1 MSNVQA
7 NIHMPMWAKVALGV
21 ILTPI
26 VLVVL
31 LAVALYLPPV
41 QKWAVDKAS
50 EYASRETGMEISVGG
65 VHLAFPLDLSLEEVK
80 CLKQNDSLPQVK
92 DTILL
97 VKQAV
102 VDVQLLPLLNSN
114 VVINQIEL
122 NQGHFNTSDFIHEA
136 RVKGYVGRLLVDN
149 TPPPVASVALD
160 SSVVRLSSIILTDA
174 RVNVELADTV
184 PPDTTETENLWK
196 IYVRDLSIQNSKVTV
211 HMPGDTLQVGAML
224 ADAKAKEGYFD
235 LNKGLYQVNHLALA
249 KSAITYDNN
258 FEGRVPHST
267 NYLNA
272 FDANHIA
279 LSDINLKVDSIYYCD
294 PAIRLKIREAAMKEK
309 CGLALNS
316 LKADVAIDSTQM
328 KVDGALATNYS
339 KASINLNVKPT
350 PNPSLKGRGTYD
362 DLFDFDNNSVDA
374 KVDGEIGYQDL
385 KMILSSNVQ
394 GFKSS
399 MVPMYPLSVKGE
411 VHGNMRQMT
420 IREMNV
426 NWPTALTADA
436 RGTVSMKPSIVANIH
451 TDVRTYN
458 LNFVK
463 GMLDKSTARM
473 INIPA
478 MRASADVVYRGP
490 TPSPSLKGGG
500 HLNANIKAYEGK
512 GVINAQISST
522 IPPSL
527 QGGAGGRLDI
537 NAKARGVNVNHFVK
551 GYNLSNV
558 DADVKLHG
566 GKLTANVDS
575 HAGDVVGNFNVA
587 GTMGSRMTD
596 LTIATDLNKV
606 DLYRLKIADKPLT
619 IALCSNLDIETDMD
633 QYYKVQGMVS
643 DISFTDT
650 ATINLPDDIALD
662 ILTRKDTTMAKVD
675 CGDFALR
682 LNAQG
687 GYKWLMG
694 CGDRLQTAIEKQ
706 LKARTI
712 DQQALRASLPRL
724 TLSVHSEQDNPVYR
738 SLKYMGIDYSLIDL
752 NMKTSREDGIF
763 SDMVVHGLK
772 TQGYKLDTIT
782 VSVGSRNDPMQIYY
796 RAHIHNRPPNDYVFN
811 AYIDGKLLEHGIVTG
826 VRLFDEKD
834 NLALRLG
841 AEATMEENGIKLH
854 FVPQNPTLGYDI
866 YTLND
871 DNYVLL
877 DKQNR
882 IHAYIDLLAQ
892 DGTGLKLYD
901 NINDNGNG
909 NDNGND
915 NDYLQDLTLSVNRLN
930 IGKVLSSL
938 PYAVNM
944 QGMLDGDFHVMQNK
958 DETFTLASDLTIKN
972 MVYEGCNMGNI
983 GTEFTYLPKSDGSH
997 YIDGIIL
1004 KDDVQVGDITGSY
1017 NFNTSAINAKMNFD
1031 KFPLDLING
1040 FVPDQ
1045 LIGLEG
1051 LAEGTL
1057 DIQGTTS
1064 KPVVNGELDLRNAA
1078 LLSVPYGVRLRF
1090 DDKPVRIHNS
1100 SLLFEDFRMYAT
1112 NDQPMVVQGS
1122 VNFGDLDH
1130 ITTDLRLRA
1139 EDFALIDAKEN
1150 SKSEAYGN
1158 LNVNCFAKI
1167 TGELDRLNVRGRL
1180 DVLSSTNLYYI
1191 LRDSPITTDNRLKEL
1206 VTFTDFTNNDT
1217 ITMTRPTVQ
1226 GMNMVMSIAV
1236 REGAHIKCW
1245 LDGAHSNYLDLIGNG
1260 ELRYSLINEEEKMT
1274 GRYTI
1279 TEGEMKYSLPVI
1291 PLKTFTIE
1299 DGSYIEW
1306 TGEMMNPRL
1315 HITAKET
1322 VKANVNIDGV
1332 NQMVTFLTGIKL
1344 SKTLNDMGLE
1354 FTIEAPENQTIS
1366 DELSMKSAEERGK
1379 LAVTMLTTGMYL
1391 SDGNTSN
1398 FSMNSAMNS
1407 FLQSQI
1413 NNIAGNALR
1422 TVDIS
1427 FGMESS
1433 TEQDGTMHNDYT
1445 FKFAKRFWNNRLS
1458 IAVGGKVSSG
1468 PDVSGQNK
1476 SFFNNVDLHY
1486 RLSDTS
1492 NQYLQMF
1499 YKRSVY
1505 DYLEGYLSQ
1514 YGAGYMWKKKSQTLK
1529 GIFQKEPKMQF
1540 RRTTSPARQDS
1551 SKVKT
1556 LR

>member
-1 MSNVQA
+1 
-7 NIHMPMWAKVALGV
+7 MPMWAKVALGV
-21 ILTPI
+21 ILMPI
-26 VLVVL
+26 VVVVL

-41 QKWAVDKAS
+41 QKWAVDEAS

-174 RVNVELADTV
+174 RVNVELSDTV

-249 KSAITYDNN
+249 KSAVTYDNN
-258 FEGRVPHST
+258 FERRLPYST
-267 NYLNA
+267 NYLDA

-279 LSDINLKVDSIYYCD
+279 LSDITLKVDSIRYQD
-294 PAIRLKIREAAMKEK
+294 PADIRLKIREAAMKEK
-309 CGLALNS
+309 CGLTLTS
-316 LKADVAIDSTQM
+316 LKADIAMDSTKL
-328 KVDGALATNYS
+328 KVDGALATNNS
-339 KASINLNVKPT
+339 NAKLSVRINGNDNGNGNGNANGNDNGNK
-350 PNPSLKGRGTYD
+350 GTYD
-362 DLFDFDNNSVDA
+362 DLFDFDNNRIEA
-374 KVDGEIGYQDL
+374 KVDGTIGYQDL
-385 KMILSSNVQ
+385 KMIVGSSVQ
-394 GFKSS
+394 GLNSS
-399 MVPMYPLSVKGE
+399 RLPMYPLSVKGE
-411 VHGNMRQMT
+411 VNGNMKQMT

-426 NWPTALTADA
+426 NWPTVLTADA
-436 RGTVSMKPSIVANIH
+436 RGTVTMKPQMVARIH
-451 TDVRTYN
+451 TDLRTYN

-478 MRASADVVYRGP
+478 MRASGDIVYNGN
-490 TPSPSLKGGG
+490 GNG
-500 HLNANIKAYEGK
+500 NANGNGNGNVNVNIKAYEGK
-512 GVINAQISST
+512 GVIDLNANGNVNGNSM
-522 IPPSL
+522 
-527 QGGAGGRLDI
+527 AGWAID
-537 NAKARGVNVNHFVK
+537 AKAKGVNVNHFVK

-587 GTMGSRMTD
+587 GTMGGRMTD
-596 LTIATDLNKV
+596 LTIATDLKKV

-619 IALCSNLDIETDMD
+619 IGLCSNLDIETDMN

-643 DISFTDT
+643 DISVTDT
-650 ATINLPDDIALD
+650 ATINFTDDIILD

-694 CGDRLQTAIEKQ
+694 CSDRLQAEIDKQ

-712 DQQALRASLPRL
+712 DQQALRQCFPRL

-752 NMKTSREDGIF
+752 DMKTSREDGIF
-763 SDMVVHGLK
+763 SDLKVEGLK

-782 VSVGSRNDPMQIYY
+782 VAIGSRNDPMQIYY

-826 VRLFDEKD
+826 VRLFDNKD
-834 NLALRLG
+834 QLALRLG
-841 AEATMEENGIKLH
+841 AEATMEEEGLKLH

-866 YTLND
+866 YSLNE

-877 DKQNR
+877 DKKNR

-892 DGTGLKLYD
+892 DGTGLKLYS
-901 NINDNGNG
+901 NENGNGNG
-909 NDNGND
+909 NDNGD
-915 NDYLQDLTLSVNRLN
+915 DDDEFLQDLTLSVNRLN

-958 DETFTLASDLTIKN
+958 DESFTLSSDLTIKN
-972 MVYEGCNMGNI
+972 MVYEGCAMGNI
-983 GTEFTYLPKSDGSH
+983 GTQFTYLPKSDGSH
-997 YIDGIIL
+997 YIDGILL

-1031 KFPLDLING
+1031 KFPLDMING

-1051 LAEGTL
+1051 TADGTL

-1064 KPVVNGELDLRNAA
+1064 KPNVNGELFLKDAA
-1078 LLSVPYGVRLRF
+1078 LLSVPYGIRLRF
-1090 DDKPVRIHNS
+1090 NDDPVRINNS
-1100 SLLFEDFRMYAT
+1100 NLVFDNFQMYAT
-1112 NDQPMVVQGS
+1112 NNQPMVVQGTL
-1122 VNFGDLDH
+1122 NFGDLDH
-1130 ITTDLRLRA
+1130 IKTDLRLRA
-1139 EDFALIDAKEN
+1139 TDFALIDAKEN

-1158 LNVNCFAKI
+1158 MNVNCFARI

-1180 DVLSSTNLYYI
+1180 DVLPSTNLYYI

-1206 VTFTDFTNNDT
+1206 VTFTDFENGDT
-1217 ITMTRPTVQ
+1217 VKIARPVAH

-1260 ELRYSLINEEEKMT
+1260 ELRYSLINDETKMT

-1299 DGSYIEW
+1299 DGSYLEW

-1322 VKANVNIDGV
+1322 VKANVSIDGV
-1332 NQMVTFLTGIKL
+1332 SHMVTFLTGVRL

-1354 FTIEAPENQTIS
+1354 FIIEAPENQTIS
-1366 DELSMKSAEERGK
+1366 DELSMKSPEERGK

-1391 SDGNTSN
+1391 SDGNTSK
-1398 FSMNSAMNS
+1398 FSMNSALNS
-1407 FLQSQI
+1407 FLQSEI
-1413 NNIAGNALR
+1413 NNIAGNALK
-1422 TVDIS
+1422 TIDLS

-1476 SFFNNVDLHY
+1476 SFFNNVDLQY

-1529 GIFQKEPKMQF
+1529 GIFKKEPKMEF
-1540 RRTTSPARQDS
+1540 RRMNQPARRDS
-1551 SKVKT
+1551 TKVK
-1556 LR
+1556 